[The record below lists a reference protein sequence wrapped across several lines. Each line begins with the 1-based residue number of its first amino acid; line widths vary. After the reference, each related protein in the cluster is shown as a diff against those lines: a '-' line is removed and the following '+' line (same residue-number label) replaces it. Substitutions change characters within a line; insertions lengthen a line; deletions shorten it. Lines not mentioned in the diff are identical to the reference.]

1 MLGILIN
8 ILLLPFHLC
17 WFLVGLVFSLFG
29 KLLTAGIGLILMV
42 IGLVLCVTIIALP
55 LGILMLI
62 FGFLLC
68 LKGIF

>member
-8 ILLLPFHLC
+8 LFLLPFHIC
-17 WFLVGLVFSLFG
+17 WFLVGLVFSLVG
-29 KLLTAGIGLILMV
+29 KLLTAGIGLVLII
-42 IGLVLCVTIIALP
+42 IGLILCCTFIALP
-55 LGILMLI
+55 IGIIMII